1 MALVAI
7 EGCGDGRPPS
17 HPNAPR
23 TMEMAIPMT
32 SLPRVTRETWE
43 QISMQVDE
51 TGPQKFTMAVIEELE
66 RDNPE
71 LLAMVDKFAEGC
83 ADYLETVM
91 GFAMFYR
98 LITQQL
104 DSAKLRLN

>member
-1 MALVAI
+1 VI
-7 EGCGDGRPPS
+7 EGVRRRQAAA
-17 HPNAPR
+17 APER
-23 TMEMAIPMT
+23 RGTMEIAIPMS

-51 TGPQKFTMAVIEELE
+51 TGPKKFTMAVIEELE

-98 LITQQL
+98 LITKQL
-104 DSAKLRLN
+104 DSAKPRLN